1 MVKNKIQKNSN
12 TECKKDYEPCINYEK
27 CNGNWFKYKA
37 KEDNGFC
44 KACVKKDKEKI
55 KGIKIDDNRN
65 YTYNCKTNGCEKGLI
80 L

>member
-44 KACVKKDKEKI
+44 KACVK
-55 KGIKIDDNRN
+55 
-65 YTYNCKTNGCEKGLI
+65 
-80 L
+80 